1 ETKRTDNYY
10 GYYRDPQ
17 ADDHVFISAKKG
29 TGIDELLTHIDEL
42 LNAGMIEVEKE
53 LRFDQAGLIQKLR
66 TQGSLIS
73 EEYTETGIY
82 IKAKIPES
90 EEWLLES

>member
-1 ETKRTDNYY
+1 
-10 GYYRDPQ
+10 
-17 ADDHVFISAKKG
+17 
-29 TGIDELLTHIDEL
+29 
-42 LNAGMIEVEKE
+42 MIEVEKE

-66 TQGSLIS
+66 AQGSLIS

-82 IKAKIPES
+82 IKVRIPAS